1 MASKVIAHK
10 GGSAMRRT
18 RIGTTS
24 LSTTTFARRLAV
36 GLLAV
41 SFVLALPAGAQANNL
56 FTLDPQADTSGPIVT
71 DSSGNGYIAWS
82 QPNGVEADTTLFCK
96 IPRGGSCTDPIV
108 LPLPGATTS
117 VEGIAQ
123 AFPVIGTQPGVVYV
137 VAPRYVRN
145 DTLIWSSTN
154 GGESFSK
161 PKVKAEGSYAD
172 DTTVGDVLLAPGGSI
187 NTTPSGELETNDAFE
202 LASNN
207 VGIGYSFT
215 GNGLTTSPTSFSFK
229 EPGSFP
235 TGATLGFTNPA
246 AGPNTGLVE
255 AYWTLTNPY
264 EVSFYQYPGPGLPV
278 KENVG
283 WTGPQKVTDGYLPRL
298 ASGPDGL
305 FMVSQDYLP
314 GESTENAPT
323 VIEVRKYNETSKS
336 FEAPVAISRD
346 PSSGLFEP
354 GDIFENPETGT
365 LYVAWPGETSGGSYV
380 MHLWE
385 STDGGQTFHGERDI
399 ATIGYGYSEIPR
411 LAVAADGQG
420 WLTFKDAGGLEVA
433 DLNALPAPTPPPTP
447 SPAPTTLTTTQTSG
461 TTTGASIEISAG
473 TVGENDKA
481 TVNGANAA
489 IATGT
494 VTYGLYS
501 NPTCTASSK
510 VFSGGAGTVAGGVA
524 KASAP
529 VTTAF
534 APGTYYWQASYS
546 GDAHNLPNSSTCG
559 SEVLTVTPAATIE
572 GKGES
577 TSTTVTLTITCAST
591 PCTVTITITVPSS
604 SGKASSARKSKKHPK
619 TTIVTLGTGTFTITT
634 KGPHKLTVRLSK
646 AGKKLLAADHGHLNA
661 KILVAEK
668 TPGGTILTTRTIKI
682 VPGKV
687 KHNKK

>member
-1 MASKVIAHK
+1 
-10 GGSAMRRT
+10 MRSTRT
-18 RIGTTS
+18 GTTS
-24 LSTTTFARRLAV
+24 LSTTLRGMGLAGGLALARRLAV
-36 GLLAV
+36 GLLGILVA
-41 SFVLALPAGAQANNL
+41 LALPAAAQANNL

-71 DSSGNGYIAWS
+71 ESNGTGYVAWS
-82 QPNGVEADTTLFCK
+82 QPNGIEADTTLFCK
-96 IPRGGSCTDPIV
+96 IPRGGSCTNPIV

-154 GGESFSK
+154 GGESFSAA
-161 PKVKAEGSYAD
+161 KVKAEGSYAG
-172 DTTVGDVLLAPGGSI
+172 DTTVDDVLLAPGGSI
-187 NTTPSGELETNDAFE
+187 NTTPSGEFETNDAFE

-215 GNGLTTSPTSFSFK
+215 GNGLTTLPTSFSFN

-283 WTGPQKVTDGYLPRL
+283 WTGPKKVTDGYLPRL

-305 FMVSQDYLP
+305 FMVSQDYLE
-314 GESTENAPT
+314 GESTENAPA

-385 STDGGQTFHGERDI
+385 STDGGQTFHGERNI

-433 DLNALPAPTPPPTP
+433 DLNALAGPTPPTP
-447 SPAPTTLTTTQTSG
+447 SPAADTLTTTQASG
-461 TTTGASIEISAG
+461 TTTGASISIPAG
-473 TVGENDKA
+473 TVGETDRA
-481 TVNGANAA
+481 TLSGANAA

-501 NPTCTASSK
+501 SSSCTSSSA
-510 VFSGGAGTVAGGVA
+510 VFHGGATAVTGGVA
-524 KASAP
+524 AASYP
-529 VTTAF
+529 VTTGL
-534 APGTYYWQASYS
+534 APGTYYWQAAYS
-546 GDAHNLPNSSTCG
+546 GDANNLPSTSACG

-577 TSTTVTLTITCAST
+577 TSTTVTITITCAST

-604 SGKASSARKSKKHPK
+604 SGKASAARKSKKHPK
-619 TTIVTLGTGTFTITT
+619 TKIVTLGTGTFTIKT
-634 KGPHKLTVRLSK
+634 KGPHKLTVHLSK
-646 AGKKLLAADHGHLNA
+646 AGKKLLAADHGRLNA
-661 KILVAEK
+661 KVLVAEK
-668 TPGGTILTTRTIKI
+668 TPGGTVLSTRTIEL
-682 VPGKV
+682 VPA
-687 KHNKK
+687 KHKHKK

>member
-1 MASKVIAHK
+1 M
-10 GGSAMRRT
+10 
-18 RIGTTS
+18 
-24 LSTTTFARRLAV
+24 
-36 GLLAV
+36 GLLGI
-41 SFVLALPAGAQANNL
+41 SFALALPAAAQANNL

-82 QPNGVEADTTLFCK
+82 QPNGVEADTTFFCK

-154 GGESFSK
+154 GGESFSAA
-161 PKVKAEGSYAD
+161 KVKAEGSYAG

-187 NTTPSGELETNDAFE
+187 STTPSGEFETNDAFE

-215 GNGLTTSPTSFSFK
+215 GNGLTTLPTSFSFAA
-229 EPGSFP
+229 PGSFP

-283 WTGPQKVTDGYLPRL
+283 WTGPKKVTDGYLPRL

-314 GESTENAPT
+314 GESTENAPA

-354 GDIFENPETGT
+354 GDISENPETGT

-380 MHLWE
+380 MQLWE
-385 STDGGQTFHGERDI
+385 STDGGQTFHGERNI

-433 DLNALPAPTPPPTP
+433 DLSALPVPPQPQVVTTTPTPTPPPT
-447 SPAPTTLTTTQTSG
+447 SSYTIK
-461 TTTGASIEISAG
+461 SI
-473 TVGENDKA
+473 TENS
-481 TVNGANAA
+481 N
-489 IATGT
+489 GT
-494 VTYGLYS
+494 VTIVFV
-501 NPTCTASSK
+501 PTEGGTADLEVTVPTASI
-510 VFSGGAGTVAGGVA
+510 ARNEAIIA
-524 KASAP
+524 KRKAKKCK
-529 VTTAF
+529 
-534 APGTYYWQASYS
+534 
-546 GDAHNLPNSSTCG
+546 SSQIK
-559 SEVLTVTPAATIE
+559 LK
-572 GKGES
+572 GK
-577 TSTTVTLTITCAST
+577 CQ
-591 PCTVTITITVPSS
+591 
-604 SGKASSARKSKKHPK
+604 PK
-619 TTIVTLGTGTFTITT
+619 TTVSGKISATGVAGVPLT
-634 KGPHKLTVRLSK
+634 LTVKPSGKISNALKKGKTVHLTATLTYRSARGGLPTVETFHLTVK
-646 AGKKLLAADHGHLNA
+646 GKKPHH
-661 KILVAEK
+661 K
-668 TPGGTILTTRTIKI
+668 
-682 VPGKV
+682 
-687 KHNKK
+687 

>member
-1 MASKVIAHK
+1 
-10 GGSAMRRT
+10 MRRT

-24 LSTTTFARRLAV
+24 LSTTLRGACLAGGGPTLPRKLAM

-41 SFVLALPAGAQANNL
+41 SFALALPAGAQANNL
-56 FTLDPQADTSGPIVT
+56 FTLDSQADTSGPIVT
-71 DSSGNGYIAWS
+71 DSSGNGYVAWS
-82 QPNGVEADTTLFCK
+82 QPNGVEADTTFFCK

-145 DTLIWSSTN
+145 DTLIWSSIN
-154 GGESFSK
+154 GGESFSAA
-161 PKVKAEGSYAD
+161 KVKDEGSYAG
-172 DTTVGDVLLAPGGSI
+172 DTTVDDVLLAPGGSI

-215 GNGLTTSPTSFSFK
+215 GNGLTTLPTSFSFK

-283 WTGPQKVTDGYLPRL
+283 WTGPKKVTDGYLPRL

-305 FMVSQDYLP
+305 FMVSQDYLS
-314 GESTENAPT
+314 GESTENAPA

-354 GDIFENPETGT
+354 GDIYENPETGT

-385 STDGGQTFHGERDI
+385 STDGGQTFHGERNI
-399 ATIGYGYSEIPR
+399 ATIGGAYSEIPR

-420 WLTFKDAGGLEVA
+420 WLTFKDEGGLEVA
-433 DLNALPAPTPPPTP
+433 DLNALPGPTPTPTP
-447 SPAPTTLTTTQTSG
+447 APAPTALTTFQTTG
-461 TTTGASIEISAG
+461 TTTGASISIPAG
-473 TVGENDKA
+473 TVGETDQG
-481 TVNGANAA
+481 TLSGANAA
-489 IATGT
+489 SATGT
-494 VTYGLYS
+494 VSYALYGNS
-501 NPTCTASSK
+501 GCTGAPVSSSTSAVAAGK
-510 VFSGGAGTVAGGVA
+510 VA
-524 KASAP
+524 ASAA
-529 VTTAF
+529 VLSALT
-534 APGTYYWQASYS
+534 PGEYYWKAAYS
-546 GDAHNLPNSSTCG
+546 GYTLNDASVSSCG
-559 SEVLTVTPAATIE
+559 SEVLTVTPAATI
-572 GKGES
+572 GGSGTS
-577 TSTTVTLTITCAST
+577 TGTTVTITITCSG
-591 PCTVTITITVPSS
+591 PCTVTITLTIPSAS
-604 SGKASSARKSKKHPK
+604 ASSARKSKKKPK
-619 TTIVTLGTGTFTITT
+619 PLTLATGTFTLPNGGT
-634 KGPHKLTVRLSK
+634 KKLTLHLTKAGRKAFAAHHDRLS
-646 AGKKLLAADHGHLNA
+646 ASLLLSEKIDGH
-661 KILVAEK
+661 
-668 TPGGTILTTRTIKI
+668 TILSTKTIKI
-682 VPGKV
+682 TPAKP
-687 KHNKK
+687 KHKK